1 MDKKDSEKKDLS
13 KTEKRVLGFSLIT
26 IGILGILLNLILPLF
41 TEYLPNLDT
50 TLVLSVNLLWIL
62 VGFYIMRGR

>member
-26 IGILGILLNLILPLF
+26 IGIFGILLNLILPLF
-41 TEYLPNLDT
+41 TEYLPNLDNT
-50 TLVLSVNLLWIL
+50 IILSINLLWIL
-62 VGFYIMRGR
+62 TGFYVAR